1 MTIAAIGTIATRV
14 AVAAINLLM
23 AAVAARMLGLE
34 GVGRMSLLVLAITFV
49 MLLCNVTAG
58 GLVYL
63 EPRHGTRTLR
73 WLSYGWALLGCA
85 AGALLAEPAGLAP
98 AGLGLHVG
106 AIAFLESIATTHAA
120 LLLGR
125 QRFGAHNVFTALRP
139 VLLLAV
145 FSLLLHRDGPEFNDF
160 LVALYAAHGVTALL
174 SGVLVARLPAHR
186 TDAAAAWV
194 AMLRQGLPAQAAN
207 GMQLLNYRLSYFLV
221 QRFHGASAL
230 GLWSIT
236 TQLAESA
243 WLAPKSL
250 GAVLYAR
257 VSNTE
262 QADRQRELT
271 LSVMKASVSLAL
283 VAALLLLALP
293 ESLFQWVFGPEAE
306 GITGLVLLLSP
317 GLVAMAA
324 SQAFSHFFSGVGR
337 VHHNTIA
344 SGIALVATVAL
355 GLWLIPTEAQRGAA
369 IASSVAYAVAI
380 LYQAILFNRR
390 TGARFVDYLPDR
402 RDGQRVKRLWRW
414 VTAR

>member
-1 MTIAAIGTIATRV
+1 MTLAAIGTIATRV
-14 AVAAINLLM
+14 AVAASNLLL

-34 GVGRMSLLVLAITFV
+34 GVGRMSLLVLAVTFV
-49 MLLCNVTAG
+49 MLLCNVIGG

-73 WLSYGWALLGCA
+73 WISYGWALAACALG
-85 AGALLAEPAGLAP
+85 GLLAEPVSLVP

-106 AIAFLESIATTHAA
+106 AIAFLESIATTHSA

-125 QRFGAHNVFTALRP
+125 QRFGAHNAFTVLRP
-139 VLLLAV
+139 ALLLAV
-145 FSLLLHRDGPEFNDF
+145 FGFLLHRDGPDFNDF
-160 LVALYAAHGVTALL
+160 VIALYVAHGVTAVL
-174 SGVLVARLPAHR
+174 SGALVARMPAHR
-186 TDAAAAWV
+186 SDAAAALL

-207 GMQLLNYRLSYFLV
+207 GLQLLNYRLSYFLV
-221 QRFHGASAL
+221 QRFHGAGAL

-250 GAVLYAR
+250 GSVLYAR

-262 QADRQRELT
+262 EQDRQRELT
-271 LSVMKASVSLAL
+271 LSVMKASVVLAL
-283 VAALLLLALP
+283 VAALVLLALP

-324 SQAFSHFFSGVGR
+324 SQAFSHYFSGVGR

-344 SGIALVATVAL
+344 SGIALAATVAL

-369 IASSVAYAVAI
+369 ITSSVAYAMAI

-402 RDGQRVKRLWRW
+402 RDGERIGKLWRW
-414 VTAR
+414 ITAR